1 MLIVFVAGW
10 FATDHLGNI
19 ARQEIFRE
27 SQASILTLSIYVSST
42 FTSIERAVISLDRTC
57 AAD

>member
-10 FATDHLGNI
+10 FATDHLGNK